1 MTKRRQSATGLR
13 PSKLCRL
20 LFFIVTL
27 KFTLLGSLI
36 LDPSL
41 PPGLQTLL
49 PDFLS
54 SGSASGVARAA
65 PDQSPAAPPPV
76 DATLPDAGMRRQPPG
91 VASHVGTP
99 GAAPGVVSP
108 GKEDGADAALPS
120 IGANRQ
126 QNGRQPAASSP
137 MQPDIRDSLAKRQED
152 LARKE
157 QELKVL
163 ENELNSRLERMQLL
177 ENRLSEMI
185 KEAEGT
191 QDAKFRHL
199 VDMLSNMKARQAAV
213 VLETL
218 DRKVSV
224 KVLAGMRGRQ
234 AGEILTYVKP
244 EIAAKLTE
252 ALARMRLPME

>member
-20 LFFIVTL
+20 LFFIFTL
-27 KFTLLGSLI
+27 KFALLGSL
-36 LDPSL
+36 LFEPSL
-41 PPGLQTLL
+41 PPGLQSLL

-54 SGSASGVARAA
+54 SGGAGRVARAA
-65 PDQSPAAPPPV
+65 PDQSPAAPPQV
-76 DATLPDAGMRRQPPG
+76 EATLPDVGMRRQPPG
-91 VASHVGTP
+91 VASHIGAP
-99 GAAPGVVSP
+99 GAAPGIVSP
-108 GKEDGADAALPS
+108 GKAEGSDAALPS
-120 IGANRQ
+120 IGANRP
-126 QNGRQPAASSP
+126 QNGRQPASSP

-163 ENELNSRLERMQLL
+163 ENELNSRLERMQIL
-177 ENRLSEMI
+177 ENRVSEMI

-199 VDMLSNMKARQAAV
+199 VDMLANMKARQAAA

-218 DRKVSV
+218 DQKVSV

-244 EIAAKLTE
+244 EVAAKLTE

>member
-20 LFFIVTL
+20 LFFIFTL

-36 LDPSL
+36 LEPLL
-41 PPGLQTLL
+41 PTGLQPLL

-54 SGSASGVARAA
+54 FGSASGVARAA

-76 DATLPDAGMRRQPPG
+76 EATLPDAGMRRQPPG
-91 VASHVGTP
+91 VPSHIGAPGATP
-99 GAAPGVVSP
+99 GIVSP
-108 GKEDGADAALPS
+108 GKTEGADPALPS

-126 QNGRQPAASSP
+126 QNGRQPAASP
-137 MQPDIRDSLAKRQED
+137 MQPDIRDNLAKRQED

-199 VDMLSNMKARQAAV
+199 VDMLANMKARQAAV

-218 DRKVSV
+218 DQKVSV
-224 KVLAGMRGRQ
+224 RVLAGMRGRQ